1 MEGRAASKETELQV
15 RNVGGI
21 DSTQVTFDPG
31 VTVLAGRNATNR
43 TSLLR
48 AVMVALGS
56 DELALKSDADR
67 GEVELTVD
75 GETYT
80 RTLIRDGT
88 TVRAEGEPYLE
99 DAELADLFAFLLESN
114 PAREAVARGDDL
126 REVIMEPVDTAEIQR
141 RIRDLQSERR
151 QLENDLDR
159 LGEIKRRLPGLEEKR
174 GRLTDEIEEK
184 RDQLADLEREIEAS
198 EVDPAAADGEN
209 EELEAKLAELR
220 STRGSL
226 DDVRYRLETERESL
240 SSLEEELAGLEVD
253 DVDPAD
259 LEEDIEWV
267 DSRLSRL
274 RTRKNDVDSRLDD
287 LQSIIKFNEETL
299 EERDARAGGEDGSVT
314 DRLVEGESQ
323 QISCWTCGTD
333 VDRERIE
340 GTIADLRDL
349 RQDLLADRKE
359 IKADINEYSDRK
371 RDLESTLSEHERTID
386 RRETLRTEKAD
397 RESRIED
404 LEAEADELEAEIES
418 LETEVE
424 ELQDE
429 GRSEVV
435 DRHKEA
441 NDLEFDLGRTQE
453 RLESVESEIA
463 SIERRLDE
471 REELED
477 RLEEVRSEIA
487 SLRTR
492 VEDVEREAVEKFNEH
507 MDEILEVLDYSN
519 IERVWIERRKNGG
532 KGGQPD
538 STFELH
544 IVRTTDDGRTYEDVL
559 ENLSESEREIIGLVF
574 GLAGYLV
581 HDVHETVPFM
591 LLDSLEAIDA
601 ERIAKLVEYLS
612 EYVEHLVVAL
622 LTEDAA
628 AIDRDHRR
636 IEEI

>member
-1 MEGRAASKETELQV
+1 MDGRAASKTAELQV

-21 DSTQVTFDPG
+21 DSTEVTFEPG

-56 DELALKSDADR
+56 DTLALKSDAER
-67 GEVELTVD
+67 GEVELTVG

-80 RTLIRDGT
+80 RTLVRDGT

-99 DAELADLFAFLLESN
+99 NAELADLFAFLLESN
-114 PAREAVARGDDL
+114 PAREAVARGDNL
-126 REVIMEPVDTAEIQR
+126 REVIMEPIDTAEIQR
-141 RIRDLQSERR
+141 QIRDLKTERR
-151 QLENDLDR
+151 ELETELEDL
-159 LGEIKRRLPGLEEKR
+159 EEEAKRLPGLEEKR
-174 GRLTDEIEEK
+174 QRLTDEIEEK
-184 RDQLADLEREIEAS
+184 REQLETLEAEIEAS
-198 EVDPAAADGEN
+198 EVDPATADGDDEA
-209 EELEAKLAELR
+209 LEAKLAELR
-220 STRGSL
+220 STRSSL
-226 DDVRYRLETERESL
+226 EDVRYRLETERESL
-240 SSLEEELAGLEVD
+240 ASLEEELASLEVD
-253 DVDPAD
+253 DVDPDD
-259 LEEDIEWV
+259 LEEELEWL
-267 DSRLSRL
+267 DSQLSRL
-274 RTRKNDVDSRLDD
+274 RTRKNDVDLRLDD

-299 EERDARAGGEDGSVT
+299 DERDSRTGEERGSVT
-314 DRLVEGESQ
+314 DRLVEEGSQ
-323 QISCWTCGTD
+323 QITCWTCGTD

-340 GTIADLRDL
+340 ETIGDLRGL
-349 RQDLLADRKE
+349 RQDLLEDRKE
-359 IKADINEYSDRK
+359 IQADIDEYSDRK
-371 RDLESTLSEHERTID
+371 RDLESTLSEHERAVA
-386 RRETLRTEKAD
+386 RQETLRTEKDD

-404 LEAEADELEAEIES
+404 LEAEADEIEAEIET
-418 LETEVE
+418 LEAEVE

-429 GRSEVV
+429 ERSEVV

-441 NDLEFDLGRTQE
+441 NDLEFELGRTQE

-471 REELED
+471 RDGIED
-477 RLEEVRSEIA
+477 RLEEVKSEIA
-487 SLRTR
+487 ALRTR
-492 VEDVEREAVEKFNEH
+492 VEDVEREAVEKFNQH
-507 MDEILEVLDYSN
+507 MDEILEVLGYSN
-519 IERVWIERRKNGG
+519 IERVWIERRKNETGR
-532 KGGQPD
+532 GQSD

-544 IVRTTDDGRTYEDVL
+544 IVRTTDDGKTYEDVL

-612 EYVEHLVVAL
+612 AYVEHLVVAL

-628 AIDRDHRR
+628 AIDEEHRR